1 MPQLQRKCTVNM
13 RIDDAEKCWND
24 FAKQRQS
31 QGQQTPAGG
40 GNGKTG
46 TQDPGTVYF
55 NDAGDGK
62 VEVTMQ
68 LNPEGIA
75 DGDETTL
82 NQRVDTY
89 LQGFKQ
95 FAEAR

>member
-1 MPQLQRKCTVNM
+1 MPKLERKCTVNM

-24 FAKQRQS
+24 FNS
-31 QGQQTPAGG
+31 QNQGSAQPAGQTNG
-40 GNGKTG
+40 GGG
-46 TQDPGTVYF
+46 TTDPGTVYF

-68 LNPEGIA
+68 LNSEGIA
-75 DGDETTL
+75 DGDESTL
-82 NQRVDTY
+82 NQRVDGY
-89 LQGFKQ
+89 LKRFKE

>member
-1 MPQLQRKCTVNM
+1 MAQLERKCTVNM

-24 FAKQRQS
+24 FSKQA
-31 QGQQTPAGG
+31 QTDAQAPKGGG
-40 GNGKTG
+40 GNGA
-46 TQDPGTVYF
+46 QDPGTVYF

-75 DGDETTL
+75 EGDEQTL
-82 NQRVDTY
+82 NTRVDGY
-89 LQGFKQ
+89 LKRFKE

>member
-1 MPQLQRKCTVNM
+1 MPQLERKCTVNM

-24 FAKQRQS
+24 FNKQN
-31 QGQQTPAGG
+31 QGQGQPQAA
-40 GNGKTG
+40 GNGKSQG

-68 LNPEGIA
+68 LNSDGIA
-75 DGDETTL
+75 DGDEQTL
-82 NQRVDTY
+82 NTRVDGY
-89 LQGFKQ
+89 LERFKQ